1 MKLLSILVFLGHA
14 QLLIASTFGIPD
26 GDTGLL
32 ISIVGNTSEQVTRL
46 EKLLSNS
53 EKQLEYTKKL
63 KETSDA
69 LESSYDR
76 LTNIQNSLNALVN
89 VGSKSPEDLRAIN
102 DKIEEIQ
109 GQRERLLDFVK
120 QSKDAEASSQAI
132 AEDAKADPLKIKDI
146 VKLDQS
152 QIKRAHSSSVKNQ
165 AQETAKN
172 TAFINSKITETNL
185 LLRKNAETNSKT
197 NALFAKNMAKQA
209 SDEQKNLEYLGV
221 IKKDNR
227 GN

>member
-1 MKLLSILVFLGHA
+1 MKLLSIFIFLGHA

-53 EKQLEYTKKL
+53 EKQLEYTKRL

-109 GQRERLLDFVK
+109 GQRERLLDLVK

-172 TAFINSKITETNL
+172 TAFINSKL
-185 LLRKNAETNSKT
+185 
-197 NALFAKNMAKQA
+197 
-209 SDEQKNLEYLGV
+209 
-221 IKKDNR
+221 
-227 GN
+227 